1 MDLQKLNGCIDK
13 LKKDVGDGLVAVSI
27 VAVSDGQ
34 AIAEHNSNP
43 AAAALFLELTDNII
57 KMLKKG
63 PYPALGK
70 YYLLDLAGD
79 KMILILPLGAY
90 QMGIAVDALK
100 IKLGLL
106 LNVIVPE
113 TVVLFEEA
121 LNS

>member
-1 MDLQKLNGCIDK
+1 MAMIN
-13 LKKDVGDGLVAVSI
+13 
-27 VAVSDGQ
+27 
-34 AIAEHNSNP
+34 
-43 AAAALFLELTDNII
+43 
-57 KMLKKG
+57 MLKKG

-90 QMGIAVDALK
+90 QMGIAVDSLK

-113 TVVLFEEA
+113 TVVMFEEA
-121 LNS
+121 ISA